1 MRILFVSAPL
11 LGHLNPMVPFIQAT
25 QDAGH
30 EVRVATGGDALNGLP
45 DGIASTDV
53 APGFDFGRIARKV
66 MLRHPLIARAEMNG
80 TGGTRGVSLLFG
92 AANDEIAERTVA
104 AARSFRPDLIV
115 HEPLAV
121 AGAAAAADRGV
132 PSVVHGNSL
141 FDDAELTRVTSAALN
156 SETATP
162 ALVLTLAPRSVV
174 GERDGILMRPL
185 PYSGSGELP
194 DWLRESASDRPRI
207 LVSRS
212 TVAGPSGG
220 DHMRAVVDAAEGVDA
235 EIVLVRPSDKIKA
248 LPKNV
253 RTVGRIPLADAIPHA
268 TAIVHHGGASTIL
281 DALGAGVPQ
290 LVVPGPGDRRRNAEL
305 IAARGAGLAVPA
317 KKITAADLIALV
329 GDTKLRDAA
338 GQVSAEIAGMPAPA
352 DRVADVVAVAR

>member
-30 EVRVATGGDALNGLP
+30 EVRVATGGDALKGLP
-45 DGIASTDV
+45 DGLASFDI
-53 APGFDFGRIARKV
+53 APGFDFGRIARKI

-80 TGGTRGVSLLFG
+80 TGGTRGVALLFG
-92 AANDEIAERTVA
+92 AANDVFTSRAVA
-104 AARSFRPDLIV
+104 AARTFRPDVIV

-132 PSVVHGNSL
+132 PAVVHGNSL
-141 FDDAELTRVTSAALN
+141 FDDAELVRVTSAALRT
-156 SETATP
+156 ETVTP
-162 ALVLTLAPRSVV
+162 SLVLTLAPRSVV
-174 GERDGILMRPL
+174 GEREGILMRPL

-194 DWLRESASDRPRI
+194 DWLRDGRPRI

-212 TVAGPSGG
+212 TVAGPGGGG
-220 DHMRAVVDAAEGVDA
+220 DHMRAVVDAAEGVDV
-235 EIVLVRPSDKIKA
+235 EIVLVRPSEKIKT

-268 TAIVHHGGASTIL
+268 TAIIHHGGASTIL

-317 KKITAADLIALV
+317 KKITTADLIALV
-329 GDTKLRDAA
+329 DDSNLRDAA
-338 GQVSAEIAGMPAPA
+338 REVSEEIAGMPSPA

>member
-11 LGHLNPMVPFIQAT
+11 LGHLNPMVPFIRAT

-30 EVRVATGGDALNGLP
+30 EVRVATGGDALDGLP
-45 DGIASTDV
+45 AGVASFNI

-66 MLRHPLIARAEMNG
+66 MLRHPLIARAEMSG
-80 TGGTRGVSLLFG
+80 TGGTRGVALLFG
-92 AANDEIAERTVA
+92 AVNDELTLRAVA
-104 AARSFRPDLIV
+104 AARSFRPDVIV

-121 AGAAAAADRGV
+121 AGAVAAADRGV
-132 PSVVHGNSL
+132 PAVVHGNSL
-141 FDDAELTRVTSAALN
+141 FDDAELVRVTSAALKR
-156 SETATP
+156 ETVAP
-162 ALVLTLAPRSVV
+162 ALVLTIAPRSIV
-174 GERDGILMRPL
+174 GEREGMLMRPL
-185 PYSGSGELP
+185 PYSGGGEFP
-194 DWLRESASDRPRI
+194 DWLRDGRPRI

-212 TVAGPSGG
+212 TVGGPGGG

-235 EIVLVRPSDKIKA
+235 EIVLVRPSDKIKM

-281 DALGAGVPQ
+281 DALGAGIPQ

-329 GDTKLRDAA
+329 GDTTLRDAA
-338 GQVSAEIAGMPAPA
+338 REVSAEIASMPAPA
-352 DRVADVVAVAR
+352 DRVADVVAVAG